1 MIDSNTNQSADSKN
15 YIVDDADVRPALRKC
30 GIIVLAQIQSVR
42 SVSAYNETH
51 IDLAINS
58 PELSVLPESQD
69 TATLIV
75 SDELSASKVYEA
87 LNEVKRMNWSVMINA
102 PCVWANDSGGVHLHD
117 CQVSI
122 IRQSL
127 TKIIEKESEKSDV
140 D

>member
-1 MIDSNTNQSADSKN
+1 MIDSNTNQSAASEID
-15 YIVDDADVRPALRKC
+15 ILDDADVRPALRKC
-30 GIIVLAQIQSVR
+30 GITVLAQIQSVR
-42 SVSAYNETH
+42 SESTGNETH

-58 PELSVLPESQD
+58 SELSVLPDSTD
-69 TATLIV
+69 TATLVIR
-75 SDELSASKVYEA
+75 DEISAPTVYEA